1 MPDYGLREDGT
12 PKGLGFFG
20 ELKRPDGSISTELSA
35 GFNFDGKETLAPLLV
50 PTLSKEEIDI
60 LLSGAKPTESI
71 YNKAANHALER
82 MRLKKSVWA
91 DQNEIYKVP
100 NDIGTLGDVITK

>member
-1 MPDYGLREDGT
+1 MADYGTREDGT
-12 PKGLGFFG
+12 PKGVGYFG

-50 PTLSKEEIDI
+50 PTLTREEVNL
-60 LLSGAKPTESI
+60 LLSGSKPTDVI

-82 MRLKKSVWA
+82 MKTGKSVWSLP
-91 DQNEIYKVP
+91 NEIYQLP
-100 NDIGTLGDVITK
+100 QEQQPLNNILR